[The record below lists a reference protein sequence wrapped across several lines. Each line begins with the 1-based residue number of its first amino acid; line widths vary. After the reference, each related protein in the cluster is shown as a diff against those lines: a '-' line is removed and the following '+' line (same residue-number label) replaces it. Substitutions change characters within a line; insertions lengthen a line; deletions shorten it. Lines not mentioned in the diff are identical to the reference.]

1 MGKEQLQSIS
11 QLHESFARNLT
22 SAVGAYLRDKFE
34 VALVA
39 VEQLVYRDFLARF
52 ADTTY
57 YSTFRLPPND
67 ATGILHLDM
76 SLAFPVVDLL
86 LGGTGQLPQST
97 RDVTEIEENLL
108 EGVGHV
114 ICHELGQ
121 VWQPL
126 GLEVEFERRQP
137 ASQMLRILPPQER
150 TLTLTFDVTMADSKG
165 MLNLAIPSVVS
176 TVILRKLRAEMVYQR
191 ARGHAVNR
199 ESIGNRLL
207 KSAVKLELTTPG
219 IPVRLMDLLSL
230 EAGAVLPLCRPI
242 EEPAM
247 LRLRG
252 RDCWSARPVSS
263 RSYRAAQVVEAIAQ
277 TEEEA

>member
-1 MGKEQLQSIS
+1 M
-11 QLHESFARNLT
+11 
-22 SAVGAYLRDKFE
+22 
-34 VALVA
+34 
-39 VEQLVYRDFLARF
+39 
-52 ADTTY
+52 
-57 YSTFRLPPND
+57 
-67 ATGILHLDM
+67 
-76 SLAFPVVDLL
+76 
-86 LGGTGQLPQST
+86 
-97 RDVTEIEENLL
+97 
-108 EGVGHV
+108 
-114 ICHELGQ
+114 
-121 VWQPL
+121 
-126 GLEVEFERRQP
+126 EFERRQP

-165 MLNLAIPSVVS
+165 MLNLAFPSVVS

-191 ARGHAVNR
+191 ARGHAVNQ
-199 ESIGNRLL
+199 ESIGKRLL